1 MWTTSFAGS
10 WSRLVALSLMRM
22 AYTVLGSSY
31 GGVKQRWLVV
41 YTQAA
46 HGLAEQTINKQHLKQ
61 SQAEYKAFSA
71 LTKRAFACVADAE
84 VALAHL

>member
-1 MWTTSFAGS
+1 MS
-10 WSRLVALSLMRM
+10 
-22 AYTVLGSSY
+22 GSSY

-46 HGLAEQTINKQHLKQ
+46 HSRAEQTVNKQHLKQ

-71 LTKRAFACVADAE
+71 LAKRAFACVADAE
-84 VALAHL
+84 AALAHFQKT